1 MLGHLAFFALLLI
14 IIGSVFY
21 QSSTVDS
28 FRQRYKRRWYGQHY
42 GYRYR
47 PPRRVAWIPAPFLSL
62 VTSVACPTGCSNIG
76 RGRWGCTNPG
86 YDRNSCMFAT
96 DCRFCGL

>member
-21 QSSTVDS
+21 QSSSVYS
-28 FRQRYKRRWYGQHY
+28 FRQRYKRRLYGQHY

-62 VTSVACPTGCSNIG
+62 VTSVTCPTGCSNIG
-76 RGRWGCTNPG
+76 RGRWGCSNPG